1 MLIAAFPWPPIF
13 DCMLLMGRRLGKGRR
28 DHLHHIFERAGLGK
42 RSTALAIGGYLTL
55 NAALALL
62 FWQLRLPEFAL
73 TALFLGAFVSRPALC
88 CTLGSPPSVLRATW
102 AIPSAATYQ
111 DNVVELDRSVGS

>member
-1 MLIAAFPWPPIF
+1 
-13 DCMLLMGRRLGKGRR
+13 MLLMGRRLSKGRSPIGPNR

-73 TALFLGAFVSRPALC
+73 TALFLSLC
-88 CTLGSPPSVLRATW
+88 PPGPLY
-102 AIPSAATYQ
+102 AARLAVRQVY
-111 DNVVELDRSVGS
+111 

>member
-1 MLIAAFPWPPIF
+1 MS
-13 DCMLLMGRRLGKGRR
+13 G
-28 DHLHHIFERAGLGK
+28 AGLEIS
-42 RSTALAIGGYLTL
+42 STALAIGGYLTL

-73 TALFLGAFVSRPALC
+73 TALFLGAFVLQARFMLHAWQSAKRIKGN
-88 CTLGSPPSVLRATW
+88 LGDSPVPPRTK
-102 AIPSAATYQ
+102 

>member
-1 MLIAAFPWPPIF
+1 MSP
-13 DCMLLMGRRLGKGRR
+13 DR

-73 TALFLGAFVSRPALC
+73 TALFLGAFVLQARFMLHAWQSAKCIKGNLKRF
-88 CTLGSPPSVLRATW
+88 
-102 AIPSAATYQ
+102 PSAATYQ
-111 DNVVELDRSVGS
+111 G